1 MLRMTCATVLL
12 IGFLA
17 PATATAQSP
26 KAARKVAE
34 LMTEFNT
41 EMRGYERELKYFQR
55 VPAQKP
61 LLELHNVLVAQAGK
75 IMELDGAGKGTGPA
89 ILDLARQMDR
99 GTRQLVADTIQ
110 FEKRTDVVGSGEARV
125 IAKRMKLHSE
135 SMVRAVDRLIGM
147 FR

>member
-1 MLRMTCATVLL
+1 MLRLTCATVLV
-12 IGFLA
+12 ISFLA
-17 PATATAQSP
+17 PATAHAQSP

-34 LMTEFNT
+34 LMTEFTT

-110 FEKRTDVVGSGEARV
+110 FEKHADVVGSGEARV

-135 SMVRAVDRLIGM
+135 SMVRAVDKLIGM